1 MKQPIITLLILCS
14 SFISLDAQPVFSPK
28 NMALGGGGSTYI
40 TNYNANFYNPAN
52 LMIQDRVGTFSFA
65 VATGGFR
72 LGAVQNYPSFEN
84 QFDNARIYVEPYKSG
99 IPELTNFS
107 HSEIIDDNY
116 PGNTTL
122 SDHTTRYDLTLIG
135 LKWMS
140 SSHSV
145 SVAVRTRSSSTYR
158 VGKGWH
164 TNGYDELSGGSL
176 LRNRSLIHRQQTL
189 HEISIGYAESFEFLT
204 RLTPRLDNFVI
215 GIAPKLVLG
224 GSYQNADWNNQYLRQ
239 PSGNINHVESFNY
252 VAAGSFGEAANQ
264 YLNGVNLNVA
274 NEQAFNSDLFQ
285 INGYGA
291 GLDIGVTYLLTLGS
305 DLSAIRPEL
314 EPTKR
319 SLRLS
324 FSMTD
329 IGFISYNNNEISVSS
344 SADTSNNVSNPE
356 NLPQELFVG
365 LKGQYLQYLENF
377 GEHNPFL
384 NASVADINSFST
396 LLPMAIHG
404 GAMLEFNR
412 LKMMGDVSVGL
423 TNNAF
428 NSTKVISAFG
438 MEIRPLRFMPLRG
451 GIQFIAARPHFLSIG
466 TAIETRFWDLSLAA
480 QFTPNSLISQP
491 KITGVGAA
499 TLQFHF

>member
-1 MKQPIITLLILCS
+1 MKQPIITLLLLC
-14 SFISLDAQPVFSPK
+14 FSLVTLNAQPVFSPK

-52 LMIQDRVGTFSFA
+52 LMIQDREGTFSFA
-65 VATGGFR
+65 IASGGFR
-72 LGAVQNYPSFEN
+72 LGAVQNYPSVEE
-84 QFDNARIYVEPYKSG
+84 QFDNASIYLEPYKSG
-99 IPELTNFS
+99 IPKLSNFS
-107 HSEIIDDNY
+107 HAEIIDDNY

-122 SDHTTRYDLTLIG
+122 SDHTTRYDLTLFG
-135 LKWMS
+135 LKWIS
-140 SSHSV
+140 KSHSV
-145 SVAVRTRSSSTYR
+145 SVAVRTRSASTYR

-164 TNGYDELSGGSL
+164 TNSFEELSGGSL
-176 LRNRSLIHRQQTL
+176 VRNRSLIHRQQTL

-204 RLTPRLDNFVI
+204 GLTPRLDNFVI

-224 GSYQNADWNNQYLRQ
+224 GSYQNASWDNQYIRK
-239 PSGNINHVESFNY
+239 PSGYINHVESFSY
-252 VAAGSFGEAANQ
+252 VAAGSFGEAAYQ
-264 YLNGVNLNVA
+264 HLNGVNLDVA
-274 NEQAFNSDLFQ
+274 NNQAFKSDLFD

-305 DLSAIRPEL
+305 DLSAIRTEL
-314 EPTKR
+314 QPTKR

-329 IGFISYNNNEISVSS
+329 IGFISYNNDEISLSS
-344 SADTSNNVSNPE
+344 AADTSYNVSNPN

-365 LKGQYLQYLENF
+365 LDGQYLQYLENF
-377 GEHNPFL
+377 GSQNPFT
-384 NASVADINSFST
+384 NSSVDDINTFTT
-396 LLPMAIHG
+396 LLPMALHG
-404 GAMLEFNR
+404 GAMLQLNR
-412 LKMMGDVSVGL
+412 IKMMGDVSVGL

-438 MEIRPLRFMPLRG
+438 MEIRPFQFLPLRG
-451 GIQFIAARPHFLSIG
+451 GIQFKAARPHFLSVG
-466 TAIETRFWDLSLAA
+466 TAIETRYWDLSVAA

-491 KITGVGAA
+491 KIMGIGAA